1 MKMKTLSSIILTFL
15 VSGLLSCTKEV
26 LDKQPL
32 DKISDADVWNDP
44 SLLQGYVNN
53 LYMNFPFNAFSDLYR
68 YSDEASY
75 ADRPQTIITQGTVS
89 RNSEGLPYWDYN
101 IIRRCNVFLEQVDG
115 TPLTDAEKIRLK
127 SEVRVIR
134 AVVYFEM
141 AKRYGGVPLV
151 TSVLDP
157 YAPAEQNLLPRDKEA
172 DVYTFIL
179 AELSETADLLTT
191 NSTPAGRINRWVAL
205 SYKARVALWAACISK
220 YGNLSADGLT
230 GVQSSLAA
238 GYFQTAYDAADL
250 VVKSGKYSLFN
261 KYPDKTRNYQS
272 LFIEE
277 NHNEIIFQKV
287 YDGENVGQSWD
298 KSNSPPSYV
307 GPGAGKC
314 NPLWELI
321 LSYEN
326 TDGSTDPIVI
336 GGGIIYNSMSEMFVK
351 KDPRLN
357 ATILYQGYLWQGD
370 TVMTYE
376 GTDTNK
382 VYNASNNIL
391 TSQTVIYKGKRLSG
405 KDSRFANTSN
415 DNLTKTGLYVR
426 KYRNQDYL
434 LPISGKS
441 FTNWIEI
448 RLAEIHL
455 IKAEAAMEL
464 TQTDNAVTALN
475 LVRNRAGITLL
486 DNNSIT
492 LERVRNE
499 RKVELAFENQRYWD
513 LRRWRTAHLVLNH
526 RFKGVKGVY
535 QYHTKKYYFTVVD
548 GEDFTRVF
556 DANLHYYNPIT
567 TARISNMPSLIENP
581 NY

>member
-1 MKMKTLSSIILTFL
+1 MTMKTFSSIILGFL
-15 VSGLLSCTKEV
+15 ILGLSSCTKEV

-32 DKISDADVWNDP
+32 DKISDADVWNDA
-44 SLLQGYVNN
+44 SLLQGYVTN
-53 LYMNFPFNAFSDLYR
+53 LYMNFPFNAFSEMYR

-75 ADRPQTIITQGTVS
+75 ADRPQTNITQGTVS
-89 RNSEGLPYWDYN
+89 RSSEGLAYWDYN
-101 IIRRCNVFLEQVDG
+101 LIRSCNVFLERIPN
-115 TPLTDAEKIRLK
+115 TPLTEPEKTRLK

-151 TSVLDP
+151 KTVLDP
-157 YAPAEQNLLPRDKEA
+157 YAPTEQNLLPRDKEA
-172 DVYTFIL
+172 DIYEFVIT
-179 AELSETADLLTT
+179 ELTESANALTES
-191 NSTPAGRINRWVAL
+191 STPQGRINKWIAL
-205 SYKARVALWAACISK
+205 AYKSRVCLWAASIAK
-220 YGNLSADGLT
+220 YGNLDANGLT
-230 GVQSSLAA
+230 GVPSSLAD
-238 GYFQTAYDAADL
+238 GYFQDAYDAADS
-250 VVKSGKYSLFN
+250 VVQSGKYSLYN
-261 KYPDKTRNYQS
+261 KYTDKTRNYIN

-277 NHNEIIFQKV
+277 NHSEVIFHKV

-298 KSNSPPSYV
+298 KTNSPPSFV

-314 NPLWELI
+314 NPVWELV

-326 TDGSTDPIVI
+326 TDGSADPIVI
-336 GGGIIYNSMSEMFVK
+336 GGGITYSGMSEMFVK

-357 ATILYQGYLWQGD
+357 ATILYQGYQWQGD

-382 VYNASNNIL
+382 VYKASNNIL

-415 DNLTKTGLYVR
+415 DNLTKTGFYVR

-448 RLAEIHL
+448 RLAELYL

-464 TQTDNAVTALN
+464 GQTDKAVTALN
-475 LVRNRAGITLL
+475 LIRGRAGITLL
-486 DNNSIT
+486 DNSTIT
-492 LERVRNE
+492 LDKIRNE

-513 LRRWRTAHLVLNH
+513 LRRWRTAHVVLNH
-526 RFKGVKGVY
+526 RFKGVKGIY
-535 QYHTKKYYFTVVD
+535 QYHSKKYYFQVVD

-567 TARISNMPSLIENP
+567 TSRISNMPSLVENP